1 MNKDKIILTDAD
13 GVLVNW
19 NDGFDKFMSSK
30 GFTRIPNTDKDYA
43 ISARY
48 GVSNHQGMEFVKE
61 FNESRKIADLEA
73 FADSVEY
80 VIKLA
85 NRGFRFIVV
94 TSLSDHPDAHEYRTT
109 NLHNL
114 FGDVFDEIN
123 CITMGANKAE
133 ILTRWI
139 DSEYFWI
146 EDHMRQAEAG
156 HEAGLK
162 PILISHPYND
172 HYQND
177 LFPKVSFKS
186 PWEDIYK
193 MVCDEYKIAM

>member
-1 MNKDKIILTDAD
+1 MNKDRIILTDAD
-13 GVLVNW
+13 GVLVDW
-19 NDGFDKFMSSK
+19 LGGFQSFMESK
-30 GFTRIPNTDKDYA
+30 GFPRIGGTDKDYS
-43 ISARY
+43 ISARH
-48 GVSNHQGMEFVKE
+48 GISNHQGMEFVKE
-61 FNESRKIADLEA
+61 FNEGRKIADLTA

-80 VIKLA
+80 VTKLA
-85 NRGFRFIVV
+85 NKGFRFIVV
-94 TSLSDHPDAHEYRTT
+94 TALSDHPDAHEYRTT

-133 ILTRWI
+133 ILTRWV
-139 DSEYFWI
+139 DTEYFWI

-172 HYQND
+172 HYQTD
-177 LFPKVSFKS
+177 LFPKVSFDK
-186 PWEDIYK
+186 PWADIYK
-193 MVCDEYKIAM
+193 MVCSDYNIEM